1 MTENCN
7 FPLAKRG
14 FVVYNGCCSM
24 SNTHISARGE
34 AGYRSGFRFQRPGVR
49 IPPGGP
55 KKRVSPFGDTLFFRS
70 HCDIR
75 TPAIPQGLHKV
86 LRAETSTSTSSAQNR
101 GSNPC
106 PYPPLSGRGWGKA
119 SRNTISLRSETK
131 QTAEGCAFSGVRS
144 RRFAK
149 RTSTARGTRTLESGK
164 MYSHYYI
171 NTPFATLVGI
181 CVAVRHIFAGFSPQQ
196 R

>member
-1 MTENCN
+1 MWLICGSGISRKPSNDRPSRD
-7 FPLAKRG
+7 FP
-14 FVVYNGCCSM
+14 
-24 SNTHISARGE
+24 H
-34 AGYRSGFRFQRPGVR
+34 GFRFQRPGVR

-164 MYSHYYI
+164 RTFALIPCFS
-171 NTPFATLVGI
+171 FATL
-181 CVAVRHIFAGFSPQQ
+181 GFS
-196 R
+196 RTRRGL